1 MLLLFSA
8 GFVFLFLV
16 VGAAVYVICGLVPP
30 LRKFALSAA
39 LWCAVWGP
47 CMVAWLTL
55 TGLILG
61 AHGVAMEAA
70 KAKHIAL
77 PALPNLWT
85 GYGVFGLVAIVFVVT
100 VVAWL
105 HQIVVRR
112 MTYALFRI
120 YAGLV
125 STGVGSVWG
134 WCLYL
139 WLIANPGWGFL
150 RAVLVCVP
158 AMVLL
163 CVGFGYAGFRW
174 ARRLRG
180 EPPTRFRFVTREE
193 FEGTVLR

>member
-1 MLLLFSA
+1 MLLLSSA

-47 CMVAWLTL
+47 CMVAWLAL
-55 TGLILG
+55 TGLILAANG
-61 AHGVAMEAA
+61 LAMEAA

-85 GYGVFGLVAIVFVVT
+85 GYGVLGLAAIVLAAT
-100 VVAWL
+100 AVAWL
-105 HQIVVRR
+105 HQVVVRR
-112 MTYALFRI
+112 MTLALFRI

-125 STGVGSVWG
+125 SAGVGSIWG
-134 WCLYL
+134 WCFWFWLGDGLRLGLEERILL
-139 WLIANPGWGFL
+139 W
-150 RAVLVCVP
+150 VP
-158 AMVLL
+158 AMLTL

-174 ARRLRG
+174 ARKLRG
-180 EPPTRFRFVTREE
+180 EAPTRFSFVTREE
-193 FEGTVLR
+193 FEGTV